1 MRPRGRVLRIGE
13 TLDRYRIEALIGQG
27 GMAAVYR
34 ARHLQLGSDHAI
46 KVLFVTAPQLR
57 ERMFRE
63 GQVQARLRHP
73 NIVQVTDVLLVQGT
87 PALVMEY
94 VDGPA
99 LDAWLQENRPTLDEA
114 LWLFRGIL
122 RGVAAAHEGEVVHR
136 DLKPANVL
144 LAPTHEGLVPKV
156 TDFGLVKSISEQ
168 ARASSGRAATQSG
181 MALGTPEYMAPEQ
194 IRDASEV
201 DQRADLWAL
210 GCILYELVCHRRAF
224 SGPDKMSIFNAIVA
238 GQYEPPRRF
247 VDDLPRNV
255 SEAIRALLVVD
266 PDQRLTSCQNVYDLL
281 YEEQAPKV
289 GRLHVPARPSQR
301 LLAESPA
308 SEITIPPD
316 DTHSML
322 PSATPAAQAN
332 VPTGAPAAR
341 RVAGP
346 SALRAG
352 GPARIV
358 TQDSE
363 PRMRRITWLLPVLLL
378 VIGLLGVVLTGLLL
392 FPDDPG
398 GPAPA
403 PAPVQVPPDPLA
415 PASPQPTPPPGPVVQ
430 PPPPTEPDPAPE
442 PVPEPAPGPRPD
454 RPRPTPTPPGPTPTP
469 TPLPSGPLATFR
481 LEGDAKSAWLESG
494 GKRFGPGEMVAIGKY
509 DIIADFGAGEL
520 KAGAVTLSSGE
531 TALVRCSGLF
541 RQCRR
546 P

>member
-34 ARHLQLGSDHAI
+34 ARHLQLGSEHAI
-46 KVLFVTAPQLR
+46 KVLFITAPQLR

-73 NIVQVTDVLLVQGT
+73 NIVQVTDVLLIQGA

-99 LDAWLQENRPTLDEA
+99 LDAWLADNRPTLDES

-122 RGVAAAHEGEVVHR
+122 RGVAAAHDGEVVHR

-156 TDFGLVKSISEQ
+156 ADFGLVKSVSEQ
-168 ARASSGRAATQSG
+168 SRQGTGRVNTQTG
-181 MALGTPEYMAPEQ
+181 VALGTPEYMAPEQ

-224 SGPDKMSIFNAIVA
+224 GGPDKIAIFNAIVA
-238 GQYEPPRRF
+238 GQYEPPRRL
-247 VDDLPRNV
+247 VDDLPPNIAL
-255 SEAIRALLVVD
+255 AIRSLLEVD
-266 PDQRLTSCQNVYDLL
+266 PDKRLARCQDVHDLL
-281 YEEQAPKV
+281 YEEQVPRV
-289 GRLHVPARPSQR
+289 GRLHAPAKPSAR

-316 DTHSML
+316 DTHAML
-322 PSATPAAQAN
+322 QEAVAPQAN

-341 RVAGP
+341 RVLGP
-346 SALRAG
+346 TGMRQS

-363 PRMRRITWLLPVLLL
+363 PRSRGITYLIPALLAVIGILGVSLTAMLLLPGEGEGGNAV
-378 VIGLLGVVLTGLLL
+378 
-392 FPDDPG
+392 PD
-398 GPAPA
+398 
-403 PAPVQVPPDPLA
+403 PAPVAPVEVVPA
-415 PASPQPTPPPGPVVQ
+415 PVEPPVEVVPAPVEPPAPEVPAPGPVVA
-430 PPPPTEPDPAPE
+430 PGPVPAPR
-442 PVPEPAPGPRPD
+442 PVPAPGPVRPV
-454 RPRPTPTPPGPTPTP
+454 PAPEASSPKA
-469 TPLPSGPLATFR
+469 SFR
-481 LEGDAKSAWLESG
+481 VEGDAKAVWLVDSVG
-494 GKRFGPGEMVAIGKY
+494 RYPPGAVVGVGRYSIL
-509 DIIADFGAGEL
+509 ADFGVGEPSPAGSVSLTSGQTAIL
-520 KAGAVTLSSGE
+520 KCSS
-531 TALVRCSGLF
+531 ALML
-541 RQCRR
+541 CR
-546 P
+546 PQ